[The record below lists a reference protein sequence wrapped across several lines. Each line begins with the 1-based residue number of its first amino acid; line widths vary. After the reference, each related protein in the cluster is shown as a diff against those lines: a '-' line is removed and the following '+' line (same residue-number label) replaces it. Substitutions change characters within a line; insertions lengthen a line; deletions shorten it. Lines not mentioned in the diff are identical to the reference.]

1 VPLTPEETFICKLP
15 PVRIN
20 LSEALQIATDQKWS
34 SAGQSQ
40 GNTLAWMRFSANFSL
55 CMFITAMRVT
65 GIMIEQQYTI
75 ACEGDQ

>member
-20 LSEALQIATDQKWS
+20 LSEALQIA

>member
-20 LSEALQIATDQKWS
+20 LSEALQIA

-75 ACEGDQ
+75 AYEGDQ